1 MSAFPWGRGQ
11 AGNPASSAALVRQ
24 GNLGLCGTIVG
35 SLKGLGERPGLF
47 FVLAALPS
55 SRPPQ
60 KFNTPWRRFFTSM
73 PVYAIIVANFCRSW
87 TFYLLLISQPTYFE
101 EVFGF
106 EISKVGPGRGELRA
120 RRAGERGKER
130 NLDPKGLERGQ
141 GGSPWYLSRGESPGQ
156 VAAEPRL
163 PVRPPAQVGLV
174 SALPHLVMTIIV
186 PIGGQIADFLRSRRI
201 MSTTNVRKLMNCG
214 GEWGGAWIWYGTGL
228 GCAEHGWADLEG
240 WTMADGAGSE
250 GVSMGACPKRRRR
263 SETRSGRNRIS
274 GGSLRGSVCR
284 RARRVWLPR

>member
-1 MSAFPWGRGQ
+1 MGTRSGWQPR
-11 AGNPASSAALVRQ
+11 L
-24 GNLGLCGTIVG
+24 LGGFSETGKSGSLRTIVG

-47 FVLAALPS
+47 SVLAALPS

-87 TFYLLLISQPTYFE
+87 TFYLLLISQPAYFE

-106 EISKVGPGRGELRA
+106 EISKVGPGRGELWARRA
-120 RRAGERGKER
+120 RRARERGKER

-163 PVRPPAQVGLV
+163 PARPPAQVGLV

-214 GEWGGAWIWYGTGL
+214 GEWGGTWIWSGTGL

-240 WTMADGAGSE
+240 WTMAYGAGSE
-250 GVSMGACPKRRRR
+250 GVSVGGVSKKAEAERDQVWQESQVAASGAV
-263 SETRSGRNRIS
+263 
-274 GGSLRGSVCR
+274 SV
-284 RARRVWLPR
+284 

>member
-11 AGNPASSAALVRQ
+11 AGDPASSTALVRH
-24 GNLGLCGTIVG
+24 GNLGLCGTVVG
-35 SLKGLGERPGLF
+35 SLKGLGERPGLLS
-47 FVLAALPS
+47 VLAALPS
-55 SRPPQ
+55 SPPPQ

-87 TFYLLLISQPTYFE
+87 TFYLLLISQPAYFE

-106 EISKVGPGRGELRA
+106 EISKVGPGMGELRA
-120 RRAGERGKER
+120 RREGERGKER
-130 NLDPKGLERGQ
+130 NLDPKGLERGP
-141 GGSPWYLSRGESPGQ
+141 GGSPWYLSRGETPRQ
-156 VAAEPRL
+156 VAAEPRRL
-163 PVRPPAQVGLV
+163 VRPPAQVGLV

-214 GEWGGAWIWYGTGL
+214 GEWGGAWLWSGTWL
-228 GCAEHGWADLEG
+228 EWAEHGWADLGG

-250 GVSMGACPKRRRR
+250 GESMG
-263 SETRSGRNRIS
+263 
-274 GGSLRGSVCR
+274 
-284 RARRVWLPR
+284 RVQKAEPE